1 MNTIKSLV
9 LLVALSAILMWI
21 GGALGGKQGLVIAF
35 GFAMVMN
42 FASYWWSDKIVLSL
56 YGAKEVKLE
65 DAPELYSDI
74 QDLAQRAGLPMP
86 RVYITP
92 QEQPNAFATGRNPD
106 HAAVAV
112 TQGIMRMLSREEL
125 KGVLS
130 HELAHVKHRDILIGS
145 VAATIATAITYLA
158 YMAQFA
164 AIFGRGGGGDSRGRG
179 GNPLGLLAMA
189 ILAPLAAT
197 VIRLAISRTREYAA
211 DEGGA
216 EISGSPL
223 SLANALRKL
232 GAASG
237 RIPLRVSEQVAD
249 STSHMLIASPL
260 SGGGLSSLF
269 STHPPMEERIR
280 RLENMAAGIRS

>member
-1 MNTIKSLV
+1 MNTLKSLI
-9 LLVALSAILMWI
+9 LLAALSAILMWI
-21 GGALGGKQGLVIAF
+21 GGALGGKQGLIIAF

-56 YGAKEVKLE
+56 YGAKEVKYE
-65 DAPELYSDI
+65 DAPELYGDI
-74 QDLAQRAGLPMP
+74 QDLSQRAGLPMP

-92 QEQPNAFATGRNPD
+92 QEQPNAFATGRDPE

-112 TQGIMRMLSREEL
+112 TQGILKLLSREEL
-125 KGVLS
+125 RGVLA

-145 VAATIATAITYLA
+145 IAATIATAITYLA

-164 AIFGRGGGGDSRGRG
+164 AIFGGVGGGDRGRG
-179 GNPLGLLAMA
+179 GNPLGLLVMA
-189 ILAPLAAT
+189 IVAPLAAT
-197 VIRLAISRTREYAA
+197 VIRLAISRTREYGA
-211 DEGGA
+211 DQGGA
-216 EISGSPL
+216 EISGNPIG
-223 SLANALRKL
+223 LANALRKL

-237 RIPLRVSEQVAD
+237 RIPLRVSEQVAN
-249 STSHMLIASPL
+249 STSHMLISSPL

-280 RLENMAAGIRS
+280 RLEAMAAGISA